1 MDGKG
6 DPLPNGERKRRPN
19 GNDRAVPV
27 EIHRSADFPLS
38 DIKIVLQKWDY
49 HTKYCVGAAKGSR
62 SHGWIGRR
70 HRECQIQIIHSYP
83 LLEAPSG
90 ISRQRQ
96 KIAAPTP
103 GCPSLRHRICI
114 RFALP
119 LWFCPCA
126 WARWSLF
133 LPFLQGIPVC
143 AEALPVSGS
152 EAPALHTPRFRPR
165 GPGKKAAAQRRPRLE
180 SATPSPR
187 FTPPLPGY
195 LLRWRR
201 VPARLPAAPH
211 RLDFPSAH
219 PVAFPAPPAFPV

>member
-27 EIHRSADFPLS
+27 EIHRGADFPLS

-96 KIAAPTP
+96 KLPHQLQ
-103 GCPSLRHRICI
+103 SVLRLRHRICI

-133 LPFLQGIPVC
+133 LLFYREYPYAQRPYPYQDLKPLLCIRH
-143 AEALPVSGS
+143 GS
-152 EAPALHTPRFRPR
+152 AHADL
-165 GPGKKAAAQRRPRLE
+165 GKKQQSKEDRA
-180 SATPSPR
+180 
-187 FTPPLPGY
+187 
-195 LLRWRR
+195 
-201 VPARLPAAPH
+201 
-211 RLDFPSAH
+211 
-219 PVAFPAPPAFPV
+219 